1 MNISTEELSKQR
13 KHVRELVDHINRL
26 AFECIHAEPLIQG
39 VPGKVF
45 RQCGKSNCACADDK
59 EKRHG
64 PYLVVQIVQNKKQR
78 QMSVRKEK
86 KYLWEAAKHYQEQQ
100 ERWHQ
105 LKKTSEA
112 LMHYLATLI
121 EKRVEPW
128 S

>member
-1 MNISTEELSKQR
+1 MMSNEELSKQK
-13 KHVRELVDHINRL
+13 KHVHELIAIINRL
-26 AFECIHAEPLIQG
+26 AFECVRTESLIQG
-39 VPGKVF
+39 VPGEVF
-45 RQCGKSNCACADDK
+45 RQCGKPNCACANNK

-86 KYLWEAAKHYQEQQ
+86 KYLWEAAKRYQEQQ

-112 LMHYLATLI
+112 LIHYLATLT